1 MSFTGASP
9 EELPRVVRAY
19 DLHILVGRPC
29 GHSVFYLL
37 SLGGEKT
44 WGLVVEGKA
53 DRVKDGAFACSGLS
67 ADEEEGLV
75 CKWGRREVQECIFD
89 GCYIVYF
96 KYFQFHVPVLYSI
109 CNVLISAVVRQFPG
123 HLLQHFFEVPVHFTG
138 ELFPVVHPRYVKR

>member
-1 MSFTGASP
+1 MSFTGASS

-29 GHSVFYLL
+29 SHSVFYLL

-96 KYFQFHVPVLYSI
+96 KYFRCCPTVPGPLAPAFFRSPRPFHRRTVSCSTSSLRQEVTLSLSPLR
-109 CNVLISAVVRQFPG
+109 SA
-123 HLLQHFFEVPVHFTG
+123 
-138 ELFPVVHPRYVKR
+138 